1 MERDDDLQLWA
12 GSGEDDSF
20 IRLFNQIRMSK
31 NVDKSDL
38 CRGICGGGLLT
49 RFEQE
54 DRPLKIMLRDRFLSR
69 LGVYGNRY
77 EKILNGDEYLEWKQ
91 RMDIVTA
98 VAKTQPDRA
107 QELLEKYYQDYPA
120 KCKGSKYMGCS
131 SIETQFYY
139 AMAAL
144 VQMQRGCSNEEIYES
159 IDRAVRVTVPK
170 VDIIPLKSLLLCP
183 QEINLILERI
193 RYREGEKLAGYQEII
208 DYIED
213 SLYDDWCKVQVYPKA
228 VFYYVMELIE
238 GDYLS
243 EIKDVIKVLSR
254 YSELLVLCE
263 GAVELIRDTGLA
275 YYLYEL
281 LEAREIIY
289 LRILGMLSDKV
300 KDEYHRL
307 YAENR
312 WWKESLKSVYD
323 QAGVACCMG
332 GYAYLYVENDVYY
345 LGDVVSSRRELYG
358 LSRKEA
364 ALNICSVNTLMRV
377 EREEIN
383 VQRVIREEL
392 FERLKLPKENFHGD
406 IITEDYRAI
415 LLARKVQE
423 HGNLLQLEEMQE
435 ALGQLECLLDQESN
449 INRQFLERN
458 RLNLLWARRE
468 ITREEYLA
476 SMQEV
481 LEYTV
486 PFEEIFDKGGCYLTN
501 EELLC
506 LYNMCIRST
515 DQERERYIKCLQEV
529 CRWYEKQEEQGAVVQ
544 IKKYSTLVRHIA
556 SSLGNV
562 GRYEES
568 DEMSRGLLKLCMENR
583 RLWNTD
589 AAIYCLLW
597 NELQRHY
604 AQGGEELPPALSEK
618 RKTYLSNCLAIS
630 EICKEKSLF
639 DFYKG
644 KLQD

>member
-1 MERDDDLQLWA
+1 MEQEKNVQICA
-12 GSGEDDSF
+12 GRFEEDSF
-20 IRLFNQIRMSK
+20 LQLFNQIRMSK
-31 NVDKSDL
+31 NIDKSDL
-38 CRGICGGGLLT
+38 CRGICSGGLLT

-98 VAKTQPDRA
+98 IQKKQTDRA
-107 QELLEKYYQDYPA
+107 EELLGKYYQDFPA

-131 SIETQFYY
+131 SLETQFYY

-144 VQMQRGCSNEEIYES
+144 VQIQRGCSKEEIYES

-170 VDIIPLKSLLLCP
+170 VDIIPLKNLLLCP

-193 RYREGEKLAGYQEII
+193 HCREGERLSGYQEII

-213 SLYDDWCKVQVYPKA
+213 SLYDNWSKVQVYPKA
-228 VFYYVMELIE
+228 VFYYVMEIIE
-238 GDYLS
+238 KDLLS
-243 EIKDVIKVLSR
+243 EIKDTIKVLGR
-254 YSELLVLCE
+254 YRELLLLCK
-263 GAVELIRDTGLA
+263 GAVEIIRDTGLA

-281 LEAREIIY
+281 LETKEIIY

-300 KDEYHRL
+300 KEEYHRL
-307 YAENR
+307 YSENK
-312 WWKESLKSVYD
+312 WWKDSVRSLYEM
-323 QAGVACCMG
+323 AGVSCCMT
-332 GYAYLYVENDVYY
+332 GYEYLYMENDVYY

-364 ALNICSVNTLMRV
+364 ASNICSVNTLMRV

-383 VQRVIREEL
+383 VQKVIREEL
-392 FERLKLPKENFHGD
+392 LERLKLPKENFHGD
-406 IITEDYRAI
+406 VITEDYRNI
-415 LLARKVQE
+415 LLARKVE
-423 HGNLLQLEEMQE
+423 DHGNLLQLEEMQE
-435 ALGQLECLLDQESN
+435 ALEQLECLLDPESN

-506 LYNMCIRST
+506 IYNMCLRST

-529 CRWYEKQEEQGAVVQ
+529 CRWYEEQEEYGAQVH
-544 IKKYSTLVRHIA
+544 IKKYLTFQRYIA
-556 SSLGNV
+556 SCLGNM

-568 DEMSRGLLKLCMENR
+568 NKISRRLLKQRMENFMLR
-583 RLWNTD
+583 SSVSDTYN
-589 AAIYCLLW
+589 LLW
-597 NELQRHY
+597 NELQHY
-604 AQGGEELPPALSEK
+604 SEKEEELPEELLQK
-618 RKTYLSNCLAIS
+618 KKTYLERCLIMS
-630 EICKEKSLF
+630 EIFKDKPLIE
-639 DFYKG
+639 FYQG

>member
-1 MERDDDLQLWA
+1 MEQEKNVQICA
-12 GSGEDDSF
+12 GRFEEDSF
-20 IRLFNQIRMSK
+20 LQLFNQIRMSK
-31 NVDKSDL
+31 NIDKSDL
-38 CRGICGGGLLT
+38 CRGICSGGLLT

-98 VAKTQPDRA
+98 IQKKQTDRA
-107 QELLEKYYQDYPA
+107 EELLGKYYQDFPA

-131 SIETQFYY
+131 SLETQFYY

-144 VQMQRGCSNEEIYES
+144 VQIQRGCSKEEIYES

-170 VDIIPLKSLLLCP
+170 VDIIPLKNLLLCP

-193 RYREGEKLAGYQEII
+193 HCREGERLSGYQEII

-213 SLYDDWCKVQVYPKA
+213 SLYDNWSKVQVYPKA
-228 VFYYVMELIE
+228 VFYYVMEIIE
-238 GDYLS
+238 KDLLS
-243 EIKDVIKVLSR
+243 EIKDTIKVLGR
-254 YSELLVLCE
+254 YRELLLLCK
-263 GAVELIRDTGLA
+263 GAVEIIRDTGLA

-281 LEAREIIY
+281 LETQEIIY

-300 KDEYHRL
+300 KEEYHRL
-307 YAENR
+307 YSENK
-312 WWKESLKSVYD
+312 WWKDSVRSLYEM
-323 QAGVACCMG
+323 AGVSCCMT
-332 GYAYLYVENDVYY
+332 GYEYLYMENDVYY

-364 ALNICSVNTLMRV
+364 ASNICSVNTLMRV

-392 FERLKLPKENFHGD
+392 LERLKLPKENFHGD
-406 IITEDYRAI
+406 VITEDYRNI
-415 LLARKVQE
+415 LLARKVE
-423 HGNLLQLEEMQE
+423 DHGNLLQLEEMQE
-435 ALGQLECLLDQESN
+435 ALEQLECLLDPESD

-515 DQERERYIKCLQEV
+515 DQERERYIKCLQEA
-529 CRWYEKQEEQGAVVQ
+529 CLRYEEQEEYGAQ
-544 IKKYSTLVRHIA
+544 AHIKKYLTFQRYIA
-556 SSLGNV
+556 SCLGNM

-568 DEMSRGLLKLCMENR
+568 NKISRRLLKLCIENR
-583 RLWNTD
+583 RLWNID
-589 AAIYCLLW
+589 AEIYCLIW
-597 NELQRHY
+597 NELQGYYDR
-604 AQGGEELPPALSEK
+604 GEELPPKLSKK
-618 RKTYLSNCLAIS
+618 RKTYLSRCLAIS
-630 EICKEKSLF
+630 EICKEKSLIN
-639 DFYKG
+639 FYMG